1 MEIEE
6 EIKNLNQNDDFKNIL
21 TDKEKKSYEF
31 ITKAYF
37 LKKDKLDIL
46 KNRIK
51 YDYENKIINLLEN
64 ELDLINKYND
74 LFVDELR
81 NYSIGKIYNKLK
93 ELIQG
98 NEDEKRKILVKYI
111 NLMNEYELTYEEELD
126 FGNNIID
133 CYKDNKITFQEPLEK
148 LMDYLE
154 ENYME

>member
-51 YDYENKIINLLEN
+51 CDYENKIIDLLES
-64 ELDLINKYND
+64 ELELINKYND
-74 LFVDELR
+74 LFVEELR

-126 FGNNIID
+126 FGNYIIES
-133 CYKDNKITFQEPLEK
+133 YKNNKITFLEPLDK

-154 ENYME
+154 NNYE